1 MQQCS
6 FVLNDQ
12 PISAFSV
19 GSASFP
25 AFSGKTPY
33 INKRA
38 NSCLV
43 KLGPIPPGTYYII
56 DRETGGKRSRG
67 SAVPGADFRAY
78 GKVVV
83 K

>member
-6 FVLNDQ
+6 LVLNDQ
-12 PISAFSV
+12 PMSAFRA
-19 GSASFP
+19 GSAEFP
-25 AFSGKTPY
+25 AFSGLAPH
-33 INKRA
+33 INKRT
-38 NSCLV
+38 SICIPDH
-43 KLGPIPPGTYYII
+43 GPIPPGTYYIV